1 MKEYPT
7 DEELELFIEQLEQ
20 QELYAPRHMKEQIL
34 SRAFPEQTAEALP
47 KSGGGKSTVQL
58 FSYRLKIIAGMAAA
72 LLMLVLLPIEGELRE
87 SREGFGEG
95 FGGSFAEKS
104 FSETEE
110 WENSLQES
118 WKEDEEEKNA
128 PDVNNM
134 LNGGVRRAGE
144 RLNAWIDRLD
154 HIQLGSFFEK

>member
-20 QELYAPRHMKEQIL
+20 QKLYAPRHMKEQIL

-87 SREGFGEG
+87 SREGFK
-95 FGGSFAEKS
+95 GSFSEKS

-110 WENSLQES
+110 WENSLQENRA
-118 WKEDEEEKNA
+118 EEEKNST
-128 PDVNNM
+128 DVNNV

-144 RLNAWIDRLD
+144 RLNAWIGRFD
-154 HIQLGSFFEK
+154 HIQLGNLFEK